1 MKFRLD
7 GFLQAV
13 LGGKQQ
19 VRITSVSAPF
29 LYAQGGI
36 FRRVVDLPA
45 DKALSGGFE
54 IEGDADNLLAS
65 EIDRLNVFET
75 AAYALKLARL
85 FGGAC
90 VIPLVADGKGLNEPL
105 DVSQPVEVVELRVF
119 GINQVSVEGALY
131 GDATQKNF
139 GEPKFYRISS
149 RETQFVV
156 HESRV
161 FPIHGFRLPEMLK
174 YTRIYWQGG
183 NAVDRAYKAIL
194 DWETTRERTKQILDR
209 KQQPVYAMKG
219 LADLIVGGME
229 DSVQRRI
236 QAVDASRGVLN
247 TVAVDGEDSYTVNDM
262 NVSGLTDIIGK
273 FEQVISAET
282 GIPLAQLFGQ
292 SASGLSATGE
302 GDLRNFHELVEAERV
317 RVGNMLERL
326 VALLVLQ
333 NGIKGKIPDGWRI
346 KWSPLYVP
354 TAREQADM
362 AKLAVDTLKTE
373 VDAVAQA
380 VSIGAV
386 SEAQAADYFAQ
397 REQFGLKREVHDG
410 ADAEDY
416 AAKT

>member
-19 VRITSVSAPF
+19 ARITSVSAPF

-54 IEGDADNLLAS
+54 IDGDADNLLAS
-65 EIDRLNVFET
+65 ELDRLNVFEM

-139 GEPKFYRISS
+139 GEPEFYRISS
-149 RETQFVV
+149 

-161 FPIHGFRLPEMLK
+161 FPIHGFRLPEILNN
-174 YTRIYWQGG
+174 TRIYWQGG

-194 DWETTRERTKQILDR
+194 DWETTRERVKQILDR

-219 LADLIVGGME
+219 LADLIE
-229 DSVQRRI
+229 SNFEEAIQQRI

-302 GDLRNFHELVEAERV
+302 GDLRNFHEVVEAERV
-317 RVGNMLERL
+317 RVSNMLERL
-326 VALLVLQ
+326 IALLVLQ

-386 SEAQAADYFAQ
+386 SETQAADYFAQ

-410 ADAEDY
+410 ADAQDY

>member
-19 VRITSVSAPF
+19 ARITSVSAPF

-54 IEGDADNLLAS
+54 IDGDADNLLAS
-65 EIDRLNVFET
+65 ELDRLNVFET

-90 VIPLVADGKGLNEPL
+90 VVPLVADGKRLNEPL

-119 GINQVSVEGALY
+119 GINQVAVEGALY

-139 GEPKFYRISS
+139 GEPEFYRISS
-149 RETQFVV
+149 QQTQFVV

-174 YTRIYWQGG
+174 DARIYWQGG

-194 DWETTRERTKQILDR
+194 DWENTRERTKQILDR
-209 KQQPVYAMKG
+209 KQQPVYAMKQ
-219 LADLIVGGME
+219 LAELIDAGQE
-229 DSVQRRI
+229 EIVQQRI
-236 QAVDASRGVLN
+236 QAVDTSRGVLN
-247 TVAVDGEDSYTVNDM
+247 TLNDM
-262 NVSGLTDIIGK
+262 SVGGLTDIISK

-302 GDLRNFHELVEAERV
+302 GDLRNFHELVEAERA
-317 RVGNMLERL
+317 RVSNMLERL
-326 VALLVLQ
+326 LALLVLQ

-346 KWSPLYVP
+346 KWPPLYVP

-362 AKLAVDTLKTE
+362 AKLAVDTLKVE
-373 VDAVAQA
+373 VDAVVQ
-380 VSIGAV
+380 VVNMGAL
-386 SEAQAADYFAQ
+386 SEAQAADYFAG

-410 ADAEDY
+410 ADAQDY

>member
-19 VRITSVSAPF
+19 ARITSVSAPF

-65 EIDRLNVFET
+65 ELDRLNVFEL
-75 AAYALKLARL
+75 AADALKLARL

-90 VIPLVADGKGLNEPL
+90 VVPLVADGKGLNEPL

-131 GDATQKNF
+131 DDATQKNF
-139 GEPKFYRISS
+139 GEPEFYRISS

-174 YTRIYWQGG
+174 DTRIYWQGG

-219 LADLIVGGME
+219 LADLIE
-229 DSVQRRI
+229 SNFEEAIQQRI

-247 TVAVDGEDSYTVNDM
+247 TVAVDSDDSYTVNDM
-262 NVSGLTDIIGK
+262 NVGGLTDIIGK
-273 FEQVISAET
+273 FEQVVSAET

-292 SASGLSATGE
+292 SASGLAATGE

-317 RVGNMLERL
+317 RVSNMLERL
-326 VALLVLQ
+326 IALLVLQ

-346 KWSPLYVP
+346 KWSPL
-354 TAREQADM
+354 
-362 AKLAVDTLKTE
+362 
-373 VDAVAQA
+373 
-380 VSIGAV
+380 
-386 SEAQAADYFAQ
+386 
-397 REQFGLKREVHDG
+397 
-410 ADAEDY
+410 
-416 AAKT
+416 